1 MDVYFYGLILS
12 SYDEGNAT
20 DGNILFI
27 LDCIY
32 FWKVFLFI
40 LNVVISNFVMVVQ
53 FGSIVLISDF
63 VKFQRPAN
71 RLTNID

>member
-40 LNVVISNFVMVVQ
+40 LDIVISNFVMVVH
-53 FGSIVLISDF
+53 FGSAVLISEF
-63 VKFQRPAN
+63 CKISKSGQGISQN
-71 RLTNID
+71 

>member
-32 FWKVFLFI
+32 F
-40 LNVVISNFVMVVQ
+40 
-53 FGSIVLISDF
+53 
-63 VKFQRPAN
+63 
-71 RLTNID
+71 